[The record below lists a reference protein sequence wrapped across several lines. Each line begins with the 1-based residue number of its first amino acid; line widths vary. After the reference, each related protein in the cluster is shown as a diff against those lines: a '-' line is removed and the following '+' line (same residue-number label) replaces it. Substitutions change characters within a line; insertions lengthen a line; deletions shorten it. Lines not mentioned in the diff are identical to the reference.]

1 MKTRKV
7 LKYIT
12 IFSLIIL
19 ITPLVLYFY
28 KFNEGLSSNDQAW
41 SSFGSYFG
49 GVSAA
54 LFSFASFI
62 SVLYGLIRN
71 EDIRIS
77 ENEEKHLLTLI
88 DLLGRHKSF
97 IHCRTA
103 EEDLYSSQ
111 VVERYNNMLF
121 NISIIDK
128 NVMSSII
135 PPYIQLDSSV
145 NVYCNLIIYIFEYI
159 FKTSNVQKYM
169 DLFLSQLSESDR
181 TCVVAK
187 KISFFED
194 QKGFMEKLMS
204 EKQFITLKNMKT
216 KADVEVNNFGK
227 SFQ

>member
-1 MKTRKV
+1 
-7 LKYIT
+7 
-12 IFSLIIL
+12 
-19 ITPLVLYFY
+19 
-28 KFNEGLSSNDQAW
+28 
-41 SSFGSYFG
+41 
-49 GVSAA
+49 
-54 LFSFASFI
+54 
-62 SVLYGLIRN
+62 
-71 EDIRIS
+71 
-77 ENEEKHLLTLI
+77 
-88 DLLGRHKSF
+88 
-97 IHCRTA
+97 
-103 EEDLYSSQ
+103 
-111 VVERYNNMLF
+111 
-121 NISIIDK
+121 
-128 NVMSSII
+128 MSSII